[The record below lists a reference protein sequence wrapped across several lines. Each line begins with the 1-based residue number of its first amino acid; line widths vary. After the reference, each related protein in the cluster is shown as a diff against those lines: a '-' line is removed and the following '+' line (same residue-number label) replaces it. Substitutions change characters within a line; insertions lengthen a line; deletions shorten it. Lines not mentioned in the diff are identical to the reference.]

1 MKNIKS
7 SEYKTLN
14 TEHGSITY
22 AVADI
27 TSNNA
32 NETNSGVVNG
42 DALNNVASNNVTSN
56 AEVYIISYSGHDT
69 ELVIPDFI
77 DGAPVTTIAKKA
89 FLSNK
94 LIREIILPK
103 SIREIGDY
111 AFARCDRLSKIGIP
125 YTNISLGQGILMEC
139 SGLTQV
145 VNVQNTE
152 YKNTEYKSIQL
163 KNIQGGEDI
172 AGVISEKYNSTSGVQ
187 LIGQDMV
194 YDKKTLDV
202 SYLLA
207 ATMGILDA
215 FYLFDLTQ
223 AGSDEWFTNLDIRMK
238 SKLEMDDSEGFSKML
253 LCGEEDYGSNE
264 TDPEYYKHL
273 KRLSKVRVAMLRLMH
288 DYKLP
293 EDVKEK
299 LKAYLLMHIKGC
311 KYEETWDVVKDEHGD
326 DKDYYDFLTSIGAVN
341 ESNLYDM
348 LNDLGDRHTE
358 MKAYLM
364 KYNDT
369 LNDGKDAF
377 DVFEL

>member
-1 MKNIKS
+1 MKNVKS

-32 NETNSGVVNG
+32 SETNSGVVNG

-94 LIREIILPK
+94 LVREIILPK
-103 SIREIGDY
+103 SITEIGDY
-111 AFARCDRLSKIGIP
+111 AFARCDRLTKIGIP
-125 YTNISLGQGILMEC
+125 YTNLSLGQGILMEC
-139 SGLTQV
+139 SSLEQV
-145 VNVQNTE
+145 VNVQAIE
-152 YKNTEYKSIQL
+152 YRSI
-163 KNIQGGEDI
+163 KESEISE
-172 AGVISEKYNSTSGVQ
+172 GVISENYNSTSGVQ